1 MTLVQMQPRSA
12 HADAHAHADLAHRT
26 VDEAMEAAGP
36 QVCDDM
42 TVEVALAV
50 MAGSRADHLLVCD
63 ADGLCTG
70 LVTQAQL
77 TAVREGAA
85 YTDRL
90 RVRDLLGDRGPFTSP
105 MTAMADA
112 EHAMHYRRLTA
123 LPVVDEHGSALGVL
137 ALAR

>member
-1 MTLVQMQPRSA
+1 MQPRPAQADA
-12 HADAHAHADLAHRT
+12 HADAHADLVLRT
-26 VDEAMEAAGP
+26 VDGAMEAAGP

-50 MAGSRADHLLVCD
+50 MAGSRTDRLLVCD
-63 ADGLCTG
+63 EDGLCTG
-70 LVTQAQL
+70 LVTQARL
-77 TAVREGAA
+77 ADVRESAA

-90 RVRDLLGDRGPFTSP
+90 RLRDVLGERGPFTSP
-105 MTAMADA
+105 MTTVTEA

-123 LPVVDEHGSALGVL
+123 LPVVDEQGSALGVL

>member
-12 HADAHAHADLAHRT
+12 HADLVRRT
-26 VDEAMEAAGP
+26 VVDAMEAAGP

-50 MAGSRADHLLVCD
+50 TASSRTDHLLVCD
-63 ADGLCTG
+63 EDGLCTG
-70 LVTQAQL
+70 LITRERLSAIHDS
-77 TAVREGAA
+77 AV

-90 RVRDLLGDRGPFTSP
+90 RLRDVLGDRGPFTSP
-105 MTAMADA
+105 MTTITEA

-123 LPVVDEHGSALGVL
+123 LPVVDEQGSALGVL

>member
-1 MTLVQMQPRSA
+1 MTFVQMQPRSA
-12 HADAHAHADLAHRT
+12 HADLVHRT
-26 VDEAMEAAGP
+26 VDEVMEAAGL

-50 MAGSRADHLLVCD
+50 MAGSRTDHLLVCD
-63 ADGLCTG
+63 EDGLCTG

-85 YTDRL
+85 YTDQL
-90 RVRDLLGDRGPFTSP
+90 RVRDVLGERGPFTSP
-105 MTAMADA
+105 MTAMTEA

>member
-12 HADAHAHADLAHRT
+12 NANAVHRT
-26 VDEAMEAAGP
+26 VDDAMEAAGP

-50 MAGSRADHLLVCD
+50 MAGARAGHLLVCD
-63 ADGLCTG
+63 EDGLCTG

-77 TAVREGAA
+77 TAIGDSAA
-85 YTDRL
+85 YTDRVRL
-90 RVRDLLGDRGPFTSP
+90 RDLLGDPGPVASP
-105 MTAMADA
+105 MTTMAEA
-112 EHAMHYRRLTA
+112 EHAMHYRQLDA
-123 LPVVDEHGSALGVL
+123 LPVVDEQGSALGVL